1 MFARFAFPW
10 FLIDA
15 SRVDFSPK
23 KVMGGV
29 YELER
34 APNPYGFTQNP
45 WLMIKGTLIGAP
57 EPYWR
62 QWQSAECGE
71 FRILLEDTRYP
82 LDAPLCP

>member
-23 KVMGGV
+23 RVIRGT

-34 APNPYGFTQNP
+34 TTNPFGYTQNP
-45 WLMIKGTLIGAP
+45 WLMIKGTMIGAP
-57 EPYWR
+57 EMYWR
-62 QWQSAECGE
+62 QWQSAQCGE
-71 FRILLEDTRYP
+71 FRIQLSESEP
-82 LDAPLCP
+82 HLDDSETT